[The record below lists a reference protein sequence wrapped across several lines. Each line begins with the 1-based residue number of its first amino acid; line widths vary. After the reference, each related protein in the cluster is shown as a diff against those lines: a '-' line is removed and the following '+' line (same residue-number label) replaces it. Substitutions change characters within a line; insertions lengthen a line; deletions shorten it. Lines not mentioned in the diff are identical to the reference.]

1 MLETPT
7 EVPGLGMQGQAMD
20 NQQDTSE
27 NQPLQSVIS
36 SGQELLHS
44 EQEPA
49 NGISTS
55 VLQKKVTSG
64 NDALDILFDAAV
76 QERRGLPTPS
86 TITSI
91 ATTPTDDSEDAVLKT
106 WEGCRFV
113 KGGWFTAKDAV
124 LLMDLSVAWFYR
136 VYTTTIL
143 TTHLDSSKTWPQ
155 HLPFCRISSLPITPT
170 TG

>member
-1 MLETPT
+1 
-7 EVPGLGMQGQAMD
+7 MD
-20 NQQDTSE
+20 NQQDICE

-36 SGQELLHS
+36 SGEEPLHP

-64 NDALDILFDAAV
+64 HDAFNILFDAAV

-86 TITSI
+86 TITGI
-91 ATTPTDDSEDAVLKT
+91 DTTPTDVLKI

-124 LLMDLSVAWFYR
+124 LLMDLLVA
-136 VYTTTIL
+136 
-143 TTHLDSSKTWPQ
+143 
-155 HLPFCRISSLPITPT
+155 
-170 TG
+170 

>member
-1 MLETPT
+1 MLETMDDSPQ
-7 EVPGLGMQGQAMD
+7 GMG
-20 NQQDTSE
+20 NQQDRSE
-27 NQPLQSVIS
+27 NQSSQSVTS
-36 SGQELLHS
+36 SGEGYLHS

-55 VLQKKVTSG
+55 VLQKKATSG
-64 NDALDILFDAAV
+64 HDALNILFDAAV

-91 ATTPTDDSEDAVLKT
+91 DTTDDSEDAVLKT

-124 LLMDLSVAWFYR
+124 LLMDLLVA
-136 VYTTTIL
+136 
-143 TTHLDSSKTWPQ
+143 
-155 HLPFCRISSLPITPT
+155 
-170 TG
+170 

>member
-1 MLETPT
+1 
-7 EVPGLGMQGQAMD
+7 MD
-20 NQQDTSE
+20 NQQGTSE
-27 NQPLQSVIS
+27 NQPLQSVVS
-36 SGQELLHS
+36 NEERYLHS

-55 VLQKKVTSG
+55 VLQKEVTSG

-76 QERRGLPTPS
+76 QERSGLPTPS

-91 ATTPTDDSEDAVLKT
+91 DTTSHPTDDSEDAVLKI

-124 LLMDLSVAWFYR
+124 LLMDSLVA
-136 VYTTTIL
+136 
-143 TTHLDSSKTWPQ
+143 
-155 HLPFCRISSLPITPT
+155 
-170 TG
+170 